1 MMMTRRFRPPEQLL
15 LPWSP
20 KNTISV
26 SHAAEMLDVCVDVIY
41 RMIEAGELKAYKV
54 RPDRAKS
61 PWRVNYDSIL
71 AHIEK
76 MHDHNGLEKRF

>member
-1 MMMTRRFRPPEQLL
+1 MMPRRFRPPEQLL

-26 SHAAEMLDVCVDVIY
+26 AHAAEMLDVNEDVVY
-41 RMIEAGELKAYKV
+41 KMIEAGELKAYKV

-61 PWRVNYDSIL
+61 HWRVNYDSVIE
-71 AHIEK
+71 HIQK
-76 MHDHNGLEKRF
+76 MHQANGLETRF

>member
-1 MMMTRRFRPPEQLL
+1 MMPRRFRPPEQLL

-26 SHAAEMLDVCVDVIY
+26 GHAAEMLDVNEDVVY
-41 RMIEAGELKAYKV
+41 KMIEAGELKAYKV

-61 PWRVNYDSIL
+61 HWRVNYDSVIE
-71 AHIEK
+71 HIQK
-76 MHDHNGLEKRF
+76 MHQANGLETRF

>member
-1 MMMTRRFRPPEQLL
+1 MTMSRKFRPPEQLL

-20 KNTISV
+20 KHTVSV
-26 SHAAEMLDVCVDVIY
+26 PHTADLLDVSVNTVI

-54 RPDRAKS
+54 RPDRTS
-61 PWRVNYDSIL
+61 PWRVNYDSVI

-76 MHDHNGLEKRF
+76 MHAVNGLEKRF